1 MSGAM
6 SPRLP
11 RLLSLA
17 AIVVACGA
25 VIATYGVFNQ
35 TFDEPAHIA
44 TGLEWLEKGTYT
56 LEPLHPPVAR
66 VAAAFGPWLDG
77 ARGQGAR
84 WVFFEGNRIL
94 WAQDSYQRTL
104 GLARLGL
111 LPFFVLAVVVTWWWT
126 RRLLGEGAALGAV
139 LCLVTLPPMLAH
151 AGVAATDMGHTSTLM
166 LALLAAMMWLEAPT
180 TRRSAFFGVAVGLA
194 AVTKFS
200 AGVFF
205 PPLFVLFVLAR
216 RFIRRDDAAGRPAV
230 APRAWATAFAVAVVV
245 GVVVLLAAYRFQVS
259 AFTAGLAMLK
269 EHQRLGHDA
278 YLLGMTGDGGWWQFF
293 PVTFAVKTPLPF
305 IVLAAAGTWLAVRRG
320 LLTRDWRLVA
330 APAAALV
337 ILLIA
342 MTSRVTIGLRH
353 VLAMYPL
360 LAVVAGFAL
369 WRLWTAPV
377 RTHLYRAA
385 AVLLLG
391 WQTVQTARAHPDY
404 LPWFNALAGRDPTRI
419 IVAGD
424 LDWGQDLLRLADTAR
439 ARGVDSLALAYYG
452 SADPRR
458 ILPMP
463 VRPLAPDERP
473 GGWLA
478 VSEAVIKG
486 VGFEPHRGFE
496 WLDSITPVSRP
507 GPSIRLY
514 HFPRADSGASR

>member
-1 MSGAM
+1 MSAWRAAV
-6 SPRLP
+6 PRWLA
-11 RLLSLA
+11 LA
-17 AIVVACGA
+17 ALAAACAA

-35 TFDEPAHIA
+35 TFDEPAHLA

-66 VAAAFGPWLDG
+66 VATALGPFLDG
-77 ARGQGAR
+77 ARGQGAP
-84 WVFFEGNRIL
+84 WLFPEGNRIL
-94 WAQDSYQRTL
+94 WAQHTYLRTL
-104 GLARLGL
+104 GLARLGV
-111 LPFFVLAVVVTWWWT
+111 LPFFVLAVVVTWFWA
-126 RRLLGEGAALGAV
+126 RRLFGEGAALGAV
-139 LCLVTLPPMLAH
+139 LALVTLPPMLAH
-151 AGVAATDMGHTSTLM
+151 AGVAATDMGHTGTLM
-166 LALLAAMMWLEAPT
+166 LALLAAMLWLESPSRGRAV
-180 TRRSAFFGVAVGLA
+180 FFGAATGLA

-205 PPLFVLFVLAR
+205 PPLFLLLVLAR
-216 RFIRRDDAAGRPAV
+216 RFIRRDDAALSPAV
-230 APRAWATAFAVAVVV
+230 APRAWVASFALAVVA
-245 GVVVLLAAYRFQVS
+245 GLVVLLAAYRFQT
-259 AFTAGLAMLK
+259 APFIAGLQMLR

-278 YLLGMTGDGGWWQFF
+278 YLLGMTGDGGWWHFF
-293 PVTFAVKTPLPF
+293 PVTFVVKTPLPF
-305 IVLAAAGTWLAVRRG
+305 MLLAGAGAWLLVRRAR
-320 LLTRDWRLVA
+320 LTRDWRVVA
-330 APAAALV
+330 ASAGALL
-337 ILLIA
+337 ILPIA

-353 VLAMYPL
+353 VLPMYPL
-360 LAVVAGFAL
+360 LAIAAGFAL
-369 WRLWTAPV
+369 WRLWSAPV
-377 RTHLYRAA
+377 RRPIYRGA

-391 WQTVQTARAHPDY
+391 WQAAQTARAHPDY
-404 LPWFNALAGRDPTRI
+404 LAWFNAFAGRDPARI

-473 GGWLA
+473 GGWVA

-496 WLDSITPVSRP
+496 WLDSVAPVSRP

-514 HFPRADSGASR
+514 HFPRGGAAP

>member
-1 MSGAM
+1 MTAAWGVA
-6 SPRLP
+6 LP
-11 RLLSLA
+11 RRLALA
-17 AIVVACGA
+17 ALVAACTA

-66 VAAAFGPWLDG
+66 VATAVGPFLDG
-77 ARGQGAR
+77 ARGQGAQ
-84 WVFFEGNRIL
+84 WLFFEGNRIL
-94 WAQDSYQRTL
+94 WAQNTYLRTL
-104 GLARLGL
+104 GLARLGV
-111 LPFFVLAVVVTWWWT
+111 LPFFVLAVVVTWWWA

-139 LCLVTLPPMLAH
+139 LALVTLPPMLAH
-151 AGVAATDMGHTSTLM
+151 AGVAATDMGHAATLM
-166 LALLAAMMWLEAPT
+166 LALLAAMMWLESPSRGRAV
-180 TRRSAFFGVAVGLA
+180 AFGAATGLA

-200 AGVFF
+200 AGAFF
-205 PPLFVLFVLAR
+205 PPLFLLFVLAR
-216 RFIRRDDAAGRPAV
+216 RLMRRDDAARGPV
-230 APRAWATAFAVAVVV
+230 ARTGAWAGSFGIAVGV
-245 GVVVLLAAYRFQVS
+245 GVVVLLAAYRFQT
-259 AFTAGLAMLK
+259 APFFAGLHMLK

-278 YLLGMTGDGGWWQFF
+278 YLLGMTGDGGWWHFF
-293 PVTFAVKTPLPF
+293 PISFVVKTPLPF
-305 IVLAAAGTWLAVRRG
+305 LLLAGAGAWLLVRRAR
-320 LLTRDWRLVA
+320 LTRDWRLIV
-330 APAAALV
+330 APAGALL

-353 VLAMYPL
+353 VLPMYPL
-360 LAVVAGFAL
+360 LAVAAGFAL
-369 WRLWTAPV
+369 WRLWSAPV
-377 RTHLYRAA
+377 RPALYRTA
-385 AVLLLG
+385 AVLLFG
-391 WQTVQTARAHPDY
+391 WQGVQTVRAHPDY
-404 LPWFNALAGRDPTRI
+404 LPWFNALAGRDPARI

-473 GGWLA
+473 GGWVA

-496 WLDSITPVSRP
+496 WLDSVAPVSRP

-514 HFPRADSGASR
+514 HFPLPGPTP